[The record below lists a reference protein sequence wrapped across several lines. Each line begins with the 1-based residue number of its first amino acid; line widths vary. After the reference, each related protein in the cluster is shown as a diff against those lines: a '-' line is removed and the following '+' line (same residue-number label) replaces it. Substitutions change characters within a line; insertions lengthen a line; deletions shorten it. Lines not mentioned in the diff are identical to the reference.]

1 MAEQVKVCRLGR
13 LRYEPTW
20 KLQAEIQARLIEAK
34 RADPPRRIPHV
45 LLLLEHDPVYT
56 LGKSGDESNVVWDD
70 DRRAREGVTLHR
82 IDRGGDV
89 TFHGPGQL
97 VGYPILD
104 LDRFFTDIHRYL
116 RELEECVI
124 RVLDRTGVEGDRF
137 DGRTGVWIGPDQR
150 GAERKVCAMGVRCSR
165 WVTMHGF
172 ALNVQPRLSLYD
184 GIIPCGIDD
193 RGVTSMALE
202 TGAPIPMSRVM
213 DWFVE
218 AFADRFECETES
230 LSGPMAWEWLSEFV
244 GRPLDPGH
252 YVVPEA
258 PE

>member
-1 MAEQVKVCRLGR
+1 MAELVKVCRLGR

-34 RADPPRRIPHV
+34 RANPPEKPPHT

-56 LGKSGDESNVVWDD
+56 LGKSGDDNNLVWDAT
-70 DRRAREGVTLHR
+70 RRKAEGVSFHR

-124 RVLDRTGVEGDRF
+124 HVLSHLDLSGDRF
-137 DGRTGVWIGPDQR
+137 PGRTGVWIGPDNF
-150 GAERKVCAMGVRCSR
+150 GSERKLCAMGVRCSR

-172 ALNVQPRLSLYD
+172 ALNVHPRLELYD
-184 GIIPCGIDD
+184 GIVPCGIQD
-193 RGVTSMALE
+193 RGVTSLAKESQRPVAMEA
-202 TGAPIPMSRVM
+202 VM
-213 DWFVE
+213 TWFTD
-218 AFADRFECETES
+218 AFADRFSCQVETLEGES
-230 LSGPMAWEWLSEFV
+230 AWRWLSEFV
-244 GRPLDPGH
+244 GRPLDPDA
-252 YVVPEA
+252 YLVSA
-258 PE
+258 